1 LKTKKNRL
9 KIVKSH
15 SPTLQ
20 LKQNQNDNFD
30 DKNVIPINTTIHT
43 IKIDK
48 ENNNNSIINSV
59 DQFPSAVVIKNLD
72 ELKRIKI
79 ILEEKKKALAN
90 KQEFYEDYQKQLTQT
105 PTAIEVVKQFQQISA
120 QYHSLEFEYQQ
131 LQDKYQ
137 NLNQKTSWLSCIETD
152 ATYIAN
158 QKGNRVVDQL
168 TLHRIEKIL
177 TSKYS
182 DKPTI
187 NRLTNEIVFAVRFD
201 SLVKQRESGAELS
214 IPHAVNIALKK
225 IAQQEWTTPQKF
237 QNFGI
242 YL

>member
-1 LKTKKNRL
+1 MAK
-9 KIVKSH
+9 H
-15 SPTLQ
+15 TL
-20 LKQNQNDNFD
+20 NY
-30 DKNVIPINTTIHT
+30 T
-43 IKIDK
+43 KIDK